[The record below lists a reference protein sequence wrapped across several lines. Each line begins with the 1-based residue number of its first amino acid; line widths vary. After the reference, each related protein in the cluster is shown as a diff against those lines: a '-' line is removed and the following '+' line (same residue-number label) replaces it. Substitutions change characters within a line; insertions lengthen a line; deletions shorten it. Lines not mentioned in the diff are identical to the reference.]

1 MPEEKLKFSKET
13 LNWLVENIILA
24 LTIFIFWHTSIIKP
38 FKTLVVF
45 LHETYHAIAALLT
58 GGYVKTIAVT
68 SHESGVTFISGGI
81 PVVVYSAGYLG
92 TAFTGALMIAT
103 GRSKNLK
110 RYFPF
115 IIGTLLLLSTILF
128 VRNRY
133 GFIFG
138 LVTGA
143 VFIFLFVKQ
152 FFFLKYITDFVGMMC
167 VIYTIYDFMDF
178 VNSKTNDATLLSHII
193 KVPAF
198 IIYST
203 WIVLSIAMFFMAF
216 RFAYRKTL
224 RDLPV
229 YPHQHR

>member
-1 MPEEKLKFSKET
+1 MPEEKTRFSRET
-13 LNWLVENIILA
+13 LNWLLENLFLA
-24 LTIFIFWHTSIIKP
+24 LTIFVLWHTDIIKP

-58 GGYVKTIAVT
+58 GGYVKNIAVT
-68 SHESGVTFISGGI
+68 SYESGVTFVAGGI
-81 PVVVYSAGYLG
+81 PIVVYSAGYLG
-92 TAFTGALMIAT
+92 TAFTGALMIAA

-110 RYFPF
+110 QYFPF
-115 IIGTLLLLSTILF
+115 IIGALLLLSTILF

-138 LVTGA
+138 LITGS
-143 VFIFLFVKQ
+143 VFIFLFIKQ

-167 VIYTIYDFMDF
+167 VIYTIYDFLDF
-178 VNSKTNDATLLSHII
+178 VDSKTNDATLLSHII
-193 KVPAF
+193 KIPAF

-203 WIVLSIAMFFMAF
+203 WIIFSIAMFFFAF

-224 RDLPV
+224 RGSPE
-229 YPHQHR
+229 YPRQHK